1 MKFNSIPIFE
11 FLIDP
16 NDKAFGMKAISL
28 VDKPAIESQFIAFN
42 IQEKPVTFKFKDEK
56 KRIIAG
62 LALIPNKLI
71 YRVDEETNI
80 EYMGYFSAETIEVIM
95 DKFMKESI
103 EGTTKNVNFQHD
115 STKKAQAHLIE
126 SYILRTPFMV
136 EAVKKQGIEDAIL
149 GSWYVAYKFDKK
161 EDYDKA
167 VNGEFTGFSI
177 EVITGK
183 ELKMK
188 QDNPYNNDHINN
200 FNVMTKIKTYLNK
213 FRILLEEMS
222 SDGIF
227 EDVVVPESGKSLRIG
242 EIGQPVM
249 WVSVDETTGEEVIEP
264 VLEGEYILEDGRIV
278 VVDAMG
284 NLLEIKEAGTPV
296 EPVPEED
303 MNKTPKEGDNKTPK
317 EGDKVDPL
325 TTTVLAEPP
334 VPEEAPAPS
343 GETKTDV
350 AGKTLGE
357 IIDVTKDGEYTI
369 KVVVADG
376 MITEA
381 TVDAAQN
388 LIDEMA
394 AKDAEIATLKE
405 QLAKPITKPVFVEF
419 DKYIEKPKPEE
430 LSKLS
435 NLELVKRRLKLV

>member
-1 MKFNSIPIFE
+1 
-11 FLIDP
+11 
-16 NDKAFGMKAISL
+16 
-28 VDKPAIESQFIAFN
+28 
-42 IQEKPVTFKFKDEK
+42 
-56 KRIIAG
+56 
-62 LALIPNKLI
+62 
-71 YRVDEETNI
+71 
-80 EYMGYFSAETIEVIM
+80 
-95 DKFMKESI
+95 
-103 EGTTKNVNFQHD
+103 
-115 STKKAQAHLIE
+115 
-126 SYILRTPFMV
+126 MV

-325 TTTVLAEPP
+325 ATTVLAEPP